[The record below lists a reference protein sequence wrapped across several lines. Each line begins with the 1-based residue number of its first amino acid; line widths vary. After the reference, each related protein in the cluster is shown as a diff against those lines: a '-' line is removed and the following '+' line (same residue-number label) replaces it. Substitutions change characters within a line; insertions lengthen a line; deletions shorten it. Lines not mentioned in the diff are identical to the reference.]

1 MYAKYSMKKEEKCSS
16 TSRWNDASRSCI
28 IYRATEEER
37 KELTE
42 KMVDTAI
49 RNIEKFH
56 SNEEEK
62 SIKGLKDYSSEEK
75 EL

>member
-1 MYAKYSMKKEEKCSS
+1 MKKEEKRSS
-16 TSRWNDASRSCI
+16 TSRWNDTSSSCI
-28 IYRATEEER
+28 IYSATEEER

-62 SIKGLKDYSSEEK
+62 SVKGLKDCQKDYSSEER

>member
-1 MYAKYSMKKEEKCSS
+1 MKKEEKRSS
-16 TSRWNDASRSCI
+16 TSRWNDTSSSCI

-49 RNIEKFH
+49 RNIEKFID
-56 SNEEEK
+56 NERK
-62 SIKGLKDYSSEEK
+62 NKK
-75 EL
+75 

>member
-1 MYAKYSMKKEEKCSS
+1 MKKEEKRSS
-16 TSRWNDASRSCI
+16 TSRWNDTSSSCI

-49 RNIEKFH
+49 RNIPQIR
-56 SNEEEK
+56 N
-62 SIKGLKDYSSEEK
+62 
-75 EL
+75 